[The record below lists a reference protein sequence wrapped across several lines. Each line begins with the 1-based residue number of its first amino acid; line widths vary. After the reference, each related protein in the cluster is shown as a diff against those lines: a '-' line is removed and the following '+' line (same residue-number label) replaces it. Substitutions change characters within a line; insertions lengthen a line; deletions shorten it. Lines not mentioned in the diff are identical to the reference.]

1 MIPKLIHYC
10 WFGGKEK
17 PDSVKQC
24 IESWKKYCPDYEIRE
39 WNESN
44 FDIQANDYCREA
56 YEAKRWAFVA
66 DYARLYVLY
75 EYGGIYMD
83 TDVEVVRPFDPLLNQ
98 NGFLCFENDDNVSIG
113 TFGAARH
120 LLLVNDF
127 LQPYKGRHFKRD
139 DGSFD
144 MTTNL
149 KIITQVLVER
159 YGISLN
165 GKEQVLS
172 GDILVL
178 PMEAFIAK
186 SYLTGWIMRDENT
199 YAIHHYSATWRDAEE
214 QKRAEKQ
221 SYYVR
226 KYMKM
231 CEGPIARLAMYHT
244 VLDFYG
250 VKGFTMKAIHHILKR
265 SGGVDRPVF
274 LLSHFYIG
282 EPHEAVVSH
291 FQGASA

>member
-83 TDVEVVRPFDPLLNQ
+83 TDVEVVRPFDPLLNR

-113 TFGAARH
+113 TFGVAKH

-250 VKGFTMKAIHHILKR
+250 VKGFAMKAIHHILKK
-265 SGGVDRPVF
+265 SGGVDRPF
-274 LLSHFYIG
+274 SLLSHFYIDKQ
-282 EPHEAVVSH
+282 HEAAVSH
-291 FQGASA
+291 SEAAA

>member
-1 MIPKLIHYC
+1 MIPKIIHYC

-44 FDIQANDYCREA
+44 FDIEANDYCREA

-83 TDVEVVRPFDPLLNQ
+83 TDVEVVRPFDPLLNR

-113 TFGAARH
+113 TFGVAKH

-250 VKGFTMKAIHHILKR
+250 VKGFAMKAIHHILKK
-265 SGGVDRPVF
+265 SGGDRKFSP
-274 LLSHFYIG
+274 LFYFQIVG
-282 EPHEAVVSH
+282 RHETAVSL
-291 FQGASA
+291 FREAAA

>member
-1 MIPKLIHYC
+1 MIPKIIHYC

-83 TDVEVVRPFDPLLNQ
+83 TDVEVVRPFDPLLNR

-113 TFGAARH
+113 TFGVAKH

-250 VKGFTMKAIHHILKR
+250 VKGFAMKAIHHILKK
-265 SGGVDRPVF
+265 SGGVDRPF
-274 LLSHFYIG
+274 SPFFYFGISDYG
-282 EPHEAVVSH
+282 EAAVSH
-291 FQGASA
+291 SEAAA

>member
-1 MIPKLIHYC
+1 MISKIIHYC

-24 IESWKKYCPDYEIRE
+24 IESWKQYCPDYEIKE

-66 DYARLYVLY
+66 DYARLNVLY

-83 TDVEVVRPFDPLLNQ
+83 TDVEVVRPFDPLLNR

-113 TFGAARH
+113 TFGVAKH

-250 VKGFTMKAIHHILKR
+250 VKGFAMKAIHHILKK
-265 SGGVDRPVF
+265 SGGVDRPF
-274 LLSHFYIG
+274 SLLSHFYIDKQ
-282 EPHEAVVSH
+282 HEAAVSH
-291 FQGASA
+291 SEAAA

>member
-83 TDVEVVRPFDPLLNQ
+83 TDVEVVRPFDPLLNR

-113 TFGAARH
+113 TFGVAKH

-250 VKGFTMKAIHHILKR
+250 VKGFAMKAIHHILKK
-265 SGGVDRPVF
+265 SGGGDRKFSP
-274 LLSHFYIG
+274 LFYFQIVG
-282 EPHEAVVSH
+282 RHETAVSP
-291 FQGASA
+291 FREAAA

>member
-1 MIPKLIHYC
+1 MIPKIIHYC

-17 PDSVKQC
+17 PDSVIKC
-24 IESWKKYCPDYEIRE
+24 MESWKKYCPDYDIKE

-44 FDIQANDYCREA
+44 FDIHENDYCREA

-75 EYGGIYMD
+75 KYGGIYMD
-83 TDVEVVRPFDPLLNQ
+83 TDVEVVRPLDSLMNR
-98 NGFLCFENDDNVSIG
+98 NGFLCFENNHNVSIG
-113 TFGAARH
+113 TFGAAAH
-120 LLLVNDF
+120 LPMVYDF
-127 LQPYKGRHFKRD
+127 LQPYKGRHFKRA
-139 DGSFD
+139 DGSYD
-144 MTTNL
+144 TMTNL
-149 KIITQVLVER
+149 KIITQVLVDR

-165 GKEQVLS
+165 GKKQVLS

-186 SYLTGWIMRDENT
+186 SYLTGWIMRDKST
-199 YAIHHYSATWRDAEE
+199 YAIHHYSATWRNPEE
-214 QKRAEKQ
+214 QRRAERQ

-231 CEGPIARLAMYHT
+231 SEGLIARLAMYHT

-250 VKGFTMKAIHHILKR
+250 VKGFAMKVIRHVLKK
-265 SGGVDRPVF
+265 SGESR
-274 LLSHFYIG
+274 
-282 EPHEAVVSH
+282 
-291 FQGASA
+291 

>member
-83 TDVEVVRPFDPLLNQ
+83 TDVEVVRPFDPLLNR

-113 TFGAARH
+113 TFGVAKH

-250 VKGFTMKAIHHILKR
+250 VKGFAMKAIHHILKK
-265 SGGVDRPVF
+265 SGGDRKFSP
-274 LLSHFYIG
+274 LFYFQIVG
-282 EPHEAVVSH
+282 RHETAVSP
-291 FQGASA
+291 FREAAA